1 MSFKNLFKT
10 FDFFS
15 LRINIKSIL
24 VSQLSL
30 GCHLL
35 TNKKQIMSLKDKTKQ
50 HSTIQ
55 QNTTQYNTIHNKI
68 QPKKHEYELTID
80 NSIT

>member
-1 MSFKNLFKT
+1 
-10 FDFFS
+10 
-15 LRINIKSIL
+15 
-24 VSQLSL
+24 
-30 GCHLL
+30 
-35 TNKKQIMSLKDKTKQ
+35 MSLKDKTKQ